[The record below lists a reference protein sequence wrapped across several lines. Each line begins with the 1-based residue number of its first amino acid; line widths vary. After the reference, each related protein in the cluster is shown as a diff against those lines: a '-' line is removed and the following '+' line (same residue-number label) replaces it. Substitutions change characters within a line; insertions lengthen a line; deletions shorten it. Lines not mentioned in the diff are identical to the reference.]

1 MIQRKRG
8 AVEQLFGRLQGFMR
22 SLFRPLWAEKASA
35 HLSWVFFVV
44 FYCIIVNLPYWIAS
58 YDFGFLDRLGWFC
71 IEFAL
76 VGLVA
81 LFVPPV
87 FSAVLLLSMIVLD
100 ALCAV
105 CVTYFLMIPVTMSNI
120 GIFQQFSPQRRFAA
134 VAVMLLTL
142 LIAAFAA
149 YMPGKSIRGK
159 DRWRAAACL
168 VTFAVLCL
176 AVDFVNATRATG
188 HMPNPLGMSGVADGV
203 NLSISRAPRLA
214 RIPIARLV
222 RLEML
227 DTAKRANVKAGSIPS
242 ASAVAISS
250 AGLAPGKSRQEL
262 PNLVIVMVESWGIS
276 TDLPL
281 NNAMVQPYLQPDMR
295 ARYDVVQGVVPFN
308 GATVDGEARELCGFA
323 SGYHLMSASADELKD
338 CLPARLAALG
348 YYNIALHGMGGSVFS
363 RSSWYRTV
371 GFQEIWFNDQFK
383 QQGLPD
389 CNGPLVGTCDA
400 DIAGWIRRRLE
411 VQNNDPYFVHWMT
424 LNSHL
429 PVFVPSVL
437 ANGAACL
444 PALSLTPESPL
455 CSWYQLVANVH
466 QSVAQLA
473 MGALARPTI
482 FVIVGDHAPPFVAPE
497 LRKRFS
503 YSVVP
508 YVVLLPRPV
517 NNSSSRTLARNSI
530 IPHGKAT
537 QPSGQTP

>member
-1 MIQRKRG
+1 
-8 AVEQLFGRLQGFMR
+8 VEQFFGRLQGFMR
-22 SLFRPLWAEKASA
+22 SVFRPLWAEKAAS
-35 HLSWVFFVV
+35 HLSWIFFVV

-58 YDFGFLDRLGWFC
+58 YEFGFLDRLGWFC

-87 FSAVLLLSMIVLD
+87 FSAVLLLAVIVLD
-100 ALCAV
+100 VLCAV
-105 CVTYFLMIPVTMSNI
+105 CVTYYLMIPVTASNI
-120 GIFQQFSPQRRFAA
+120 GVFQQFSPHRRYAA
-134 VAVMLLTL
+134 VAIVLLTL

-159 DRWRAAACL
+159 DRWRAAACIIA
-168 VTFAVLCL
+168 FAVLCL
-176 AVDFVNATRATG
+176 SVDFVSVARATG
-188 HMPNPLGMSGVADGV
+188 RMPNPLGMSGAADGI
-203 NLSISRAPRLA
+203 NQSRYRAPRLA

-222 RLEML
+222 HLEML
-227 DTAKRANVKAGSIPS
+227 DAAKRANVKAGSIPS
-242 ASAVAISS
+242 ASVVAITS

-262 PNLVIVMVESWGIS
+262 PNLVIVMVESWGLS
-276 TDLPL
+276 TDSPL
-281 NNAMVQPYLQPDMR
+281 NKALVQPYLQPDLR
-295 ARYDVVQGVVPFN
+295 ARYEVVQGAVPSH
-308 GATVDGEARELCGFA
+308 GATVDGEARELCGFS

-338 CLPARLAALG
+338 CLPTRLAALG
-348 YYNIALHGMGGSVFS
+348 YYNIALHGMGGSIFS
-363 RSSWYRTV
+363 RSSWYRTL
-371 GFQEIWFNDQFK
+371 GFQEIWFNDRFS

-411 VQNNDPYFVHWMT
+411 VKNSDPYFVHWMT

-429 PVFVPSVL
+429 PVFVPSGL
-437 ANGAACL
+437 PDGAACL
-444 PALSLTPESPL
+444 AALSLSPQSPL

-497 LRKRFS
+497 LRNQFS
-503 YSVVP
+503 HAVVP
-508 YVVLLPRPV
+508 YILLLPRQE
-517 NNSSSRTLARNSI
+517 NKSSSLISARNSL

-537 QPSGQTP
+537 RTSGQTP